1 VRDELQSVLEVIRTL
16 PAIDLPRLLGELEE
30 VRTTALARLTAPAPV
45 EALADRVDQDVL
57 DVAGASAFIGMSQ
70 KWIYRHYEILPH
82 LRLGFGKRP
91 RLRFRRNDLSAWLEQ
106 HRMKLSK
113 H

>member
-1 VRDELQSVLEVIRTL
+1 MRQDLQSVLDAVGTL
-16 PAIDLPRLLGELEE
+16 PADQLPRLLGELEE
-30 VRTTALARLTAPAPV
+30 VRTTALARLTAPLV
-45 EALADRVDQDVL
+45 EASTDRIDLDVL
-57 DVAGASAFIGMSQ
+57 DVAGAAAFIGMSQ

-106 HRMKLSK
+106 HRTK
-113 H
+113 

>member
-1 VRDELQSVLEVIRTL
+1 VLDVIRTL

-45 EALADRVDQDVL
+45 EASADHIDQDVL
-57 DVAGASAFIGMSQ
+57 DVASAAAFIGMSQ

-91 RLRFRRNDLSAWLEQ
+91 RLRFRRNDLSAWLEE
-106 HRMKLSK
+106 HRTK
-113 H
+113 HHKH